1 MSKTVIMYTK
11 ENCPLCDKAQK
22 ILVELQAEIPFQL
35 ELTDIYKDDQLLEK
49 YQVMIPVVE
58 IAGEEIAYGVIHKD
72 VIKKRLQQGLNG

>member
-22 ILVELQAEIPFQL
+22 VLVELQEEIPFQL
-35 ELTDIYKDDQLLEK
+35 ELIDIYKDDQLLEK
-49 YQVMIPVVE
+49 YQLMIPVVK
-58 IAGEEIAYGVIHKD
+58 IADEEIAYGVIHKN

>member
-22 ILVELQAEIPFQL
+22 ILVELQGEIPFQL
-35 ELTDIYKDDQLLEK
+35 ELIDIYKDDLLLEK
-49 YQVMIPVVE
+49 YQLMIPVVE
-58 IAGEEIAYGVIHKD
+58 IADEEIAYGVIHKN